1 MSQLANSSAT
11 SLNFIGFEEM
21 KGQGMPEILYNQ
33 VFIEPNQSYTAGVG
47 QIAAAGYVPGTQ
59 SYLKRRQAVWSQTNV
74 GRQLSGEGF
83 QYTSA
88 DAKAGARQV
97 SERDGRARGLRPRPN
112 VQGDESAYT
121 HADVYVARG
130 FFP

>member
-47 QIAAAGYVPGTQ
+47 QIAAAGYVPGTPPGRVVPNQ
-59 SYLKRRQAVWSQTNV
+59 RRQAAV
-74 GRQLSGEGF
+74 GR
-83 QYTSA
+83 
-88 DAKAGARQV
+88 
-97 SERDGRARGLRPRPN
+97 GLP
-112 VQGDESAYT
+112 V
-121 HADVYVARG
+121 HV
-130 FFP
+130 